1 MSDMGQVLAVNDSE
15 FDQIM
20 NDNKL
25 VLVDFWAPW
34 CGPCKALSP
43 ILEQIAN
50 ERDITI
56 AKVNTDSDSM
66 NAAKYGVRGI
76 PAMFLFKDGKM
87 VDNKTGMMPKSQLL
101 GWLDQNITAD
111 DF

>member
-25 VLVDFWAPW
+25 VLVDFWADW
-34 CGPCKALSP
+34 CPPCKALSP

-76 PAMFLFKDGKM
+76 PAMFLFKNGKGFGY
-87 VDNKTGMMPKSQLL
+87 D
-101 GWLDQNITAD
+101 
-111 DF
+111 

>member
-1 MSDMGQVLAVNDSE
+1 VSDMGQVLAVNDSE

-20 NDNKL
+20 NDNEL

-56 AKVNTDSDSM
+56 AKINTDSDSM

-76 PAMFLFKDGKM
+76 PAMFLFKNGKM
-87 VDNKTGMMPKSQLL
+87 IDNQTGMMPKSQLL
-101 GWLDQNITAD
+101 GWLDQHITAD

>member
-1 MSDMGQVLAVNDSE
+1 MGRVVNASDADYDMITKSSE
-15 FDQIM
+15 W
-20 NDNKL
+20 

-34 CGPCKALSP
+34 CGPCKMIAPS
-43 ILEQIAN
+43 LEQIAN

-76 PAMFLFKDGKM
+76 PAMFLFKNGKM
-87 VDNKTGMMPKSQLL
+87 ILEVNHI
-101 GWLDQNITAD
+101 N
-111 DF
+111 